1 MADWGLGL
9 LQMAA
14 GKTVGRAVAAAVAAA
29 AGTPAAVETAAAVD
43 KAAVAGRTASAADSR
58 LHHTEGFPGEAVDHI
73 DL

>member
-1 MADWGLGL
+1 M

-14 GKTVGRAVAAAVAAA
+14 GKTVGRAVAAAVAVAA
-29 AGTPAAVETAAAVD
+29 AETPAAVETAAAVD
-43 KAAVAGRTASAADSR
+43 KAAVADRTASAADSR